1 MKTNRSNEARSCP
14 NDASLGT
21 TCSPEKATRKATVWF
36 AIGAFTACLAL
47 LLVLGTMTN
56 WFGWGTHPATVD
68 PSLDPSLDPDAIPEE
83 PNPWESRV
91 VGVISLG
98 DERII
103 WPSYGWDPMGPDE
116 PDIIIPPW
124 NGLSTAYS
132 LYERLV
138 QASDPD
144 AIFAILVSPHY
155 GAPSDYVFG
164 GQTVEEIQAHISV
177 MNEQYPRMGQ
187 LLKDGAYLCHGDAV
201 YTTGVNGVRW
211 IESLYHE
218 RVAFYGADLLSR
230 YASDG
235 VFREQELRQDFEE
248 LKRNLLAAEETLRA
262 AYQSCAA
269 ERTSAAAPLLRSL
282 GLTNVELINGRVL
295 LLATRAELMA
305 VDETQLTAY
314 RLSQFHPEMLDN
326 DYTEPDEPD

>member
-1 MKTNRSNEARSCP
+1 MKTNQSNEARSTP
-14 NDASLGT
+14 NDASLRATGA
-21 TCSPEKATRKATVWF
+21 PEKARRTATAWYT
-36 AIGAFTACLAL
+36 IGALAGCLAL
-47 LLVLGTMTN
+47 LLVLGAVTD
-56 WFGWGTHPATVD
+56 WFGMSSPPATVD
-68 PSLDPSLDPDAIPEE
+68 PSVDPDAVPEE
-83 PNPWESRV
+83 PKPWESMV
-91 VGVISLG
+91 VGAISLG

-103 WPSYGWDPMGPDE
+103 WPPYGWDPMGPDE
-116 PDIIIPPW
+116 PDVVIPPW
-124 NGLSTAYS
+124 NGLSTSYS
-132 LYERLV
+132 LYEKLV

-144 AIFAILVSPHY
+144 EIYAILVSPQY

-164 GQTVEEIQAHISV
+164 GQTVEEIQSHISV

-201 YTTGVNGVRW
+201 YTTGVDGVRW

-218 RVAFYGADLLSR
+218 RVAFYGADLLAR
-230 YASDG
+230 YAADG
-235 VFREQELRQDFEE
+235 VFREQELQKDFEE

-282 GLTNVELINGRVL
+282 GLGNVELINGRVL

-305 VDETQLTAY
+305 ADESQLNAD
-314 RLSQFHPEMLDN
+314 RFSQFHLEMLGN